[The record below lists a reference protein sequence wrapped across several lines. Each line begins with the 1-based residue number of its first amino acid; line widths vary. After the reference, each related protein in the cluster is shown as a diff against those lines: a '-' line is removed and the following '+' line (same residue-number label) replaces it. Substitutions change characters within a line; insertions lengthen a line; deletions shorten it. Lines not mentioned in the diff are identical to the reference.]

1 MVCTGINVQCMAG
14 ESPYRRTHMKLIIG
28 QWLIVEVNLAYAF
41 EKFGQWECFISLEK
55 DRGPAGK
62 RIIFSTAEKSLRA

>member
-1 MVCTGINVQCMAG
+1 
-14 ESPYRRTHMKLIIG
+14 MKLIIG